1 MQPDPDA
8 SLFQIKLISKLD
20 PLLPQNIAKSW
31 FLGIRVWLST
41 PPWTVILPTVFSHSS
56 RFSKHLQADSGLGQ
70 ATGGMCLSLQ
80 SPLPSC
86 FLISACPGLFS
97 HSLAPS
103 SWKGGG
109 ELDNGEKGLQMEE
122 RKAGSDASQL
132 WEPRG
137 LGLCLPKACTFQR
150 CRQEPCLSLA
160 ESEGSS
166 GLMEQQKDIR
176 GSIVYP

>member
-86 FLISACPGLFS
+86 FLISLSLSWALLPFS
-97 HSLAPS
+97 C
-103 SWKGGG
+103 
-109 ELDNGEKGLQMEE
+109 
-122 RKAGSDASQL
+122 SQL
-132 WEPRG
+132 LKGRG
-137 LGLCLPKACTFQR
+137 
-150 CRQEPCLSLA
+150 
-160 ESEGSS
+160 
-166 GLMEQQKDIR
+166 
-176 GSIVYP
+176 